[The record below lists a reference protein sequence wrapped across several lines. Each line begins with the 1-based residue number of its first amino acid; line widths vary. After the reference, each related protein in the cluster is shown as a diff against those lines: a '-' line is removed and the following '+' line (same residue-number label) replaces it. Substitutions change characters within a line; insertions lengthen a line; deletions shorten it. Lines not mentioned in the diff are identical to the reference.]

1 MDEKR
6 LVNKKLLRCGYT
18 TGSCASAAAKAAAL
32 ALLTGETPSSV
43 SISTPMGKVLTLDTL
58 LIAHDKD
65 FAKFAVR
72 KDSGDDPD
80 ITNGILVCAELR
92 RADEGIAIFGGEG
105 VGTVTKPGLDRP
117 VGDAAINTVPRRMI
131 ESELTTVLDLLGEN
145 GGLSV
150 TVSIPDGAELAKKTF
165 NPRLGIEGGLSVL
178 GTSGIV
184 EPMSERAL
192 IDSIRL
198 ELSQLA
204 ARHETSLILTPG
216 NYGEDFCCGALGL
229 DTHPVK
235 CSNFIGDTIDA
246 AVELGFKR
254 LLLVGHIG
262 KLSKLGIGLM
272 NTHSKNGDGRME
284 TLAACALEAGASAA
298 LSREILTCVSA
309 DAALE
314 KLFSAKLLENTMSAL
329 SERIKYYLNLRVPEG
344 VDIDFVCFTNSPSPM
359 VLCSSA
365 EINSLLKDWS

>member
-58 LIAHDKD
+58 LIARDKD

-246 AVELGFKR
+246 AVEL
-254 LLLVGHIG
+254 
-262 KLSKLGIGLM
+262 
-272 NTHSKNGDGRME
+272 
-284 TLAACALEAGASAA
+284 
-298 LSREILTCVSA
+298 
-309 DAALE
+309 
-314 KLFSAKLLENTMSAL
+314 
-329 SERIKYYLNLRVPEG
+329 
-344 VDIDFVCFTNSPSPM
+344 
-359 VLCSSA
+359 
-365 EINSLLKDWS
+365 